1 MSFLASIAD
10 ISMWLFG
17 LILMV
22 SQLIAHAI
30 GFQLGARQRKRQ
42 DSNLESVGAVV
53 GGMLGLL
60 AFVLA
65 LTLSFA
71 NERFSER
78 RAGTLAESNAIG
90 TAWLRA
96 TAVGGPHG
104 EQIARLLDQY
114 IVERADF
121 VRAGRDIGKIDQ
133 INQRS
138 NALQSRMWSEVTAIV
153 REQPNPV
160 SVSLMASVN
169 DAFDAASVER
179 FAFSLRMAP
188 EMFWLLMAL
197 TLVSMAGL
205 GYQLGVRGQAHA
217 GAAADGDVDRRDRGH
232 PRSRQRAAGRHPHR
246 RLGLRMD
253 PPEFCEP
260 CKPVGGFALTRG

>member
-1 MSFLASIAD
+1 MSFLASVAD

-42 DSNLESVGAVV
+42 DSNPESVGAVV

-121 VRAGRDIGKIDQ
+121 VRAGRDIGKIDA

-205 GYQLGVRGQAHA
+205 GYQLGVRGKA
-217 GAAADGDVDRRDRGH
+217 
-232 PRSRQRAAGRHPHR
+232 PRMLVLLLTVMWTAVTVVILDLASA
-246 RLGLRMD
+246 RLGGIRTD
-253 PPEFCEP
+253 ASAYEWTRQS
-260 CKPVGGFALTRG
+260 FASPASPSAASR